1 MLSFVLVLI
10 GMVVVLAFLVNW
22 AEPEDR
28 PAQLEEARLA
38 ATRALRD
45 LVHARPG
52 RPTGYAGRAR
62 GEPSIPTPRPRP
74 ATTRRRARP
83 VKRSRPPG
91 SGRGR

>member
-52 RPTGYAGRAR
+52 RRTGYAG
-62 GEPSIPTPRPRP
+62 P

>member
-10 GMVVVLAFLVNW
+10 GMVIVLAFLVNW

-38 ATRALRD
+38 AARALRD
-45 LVHARPG
+45 LVRARPA
-52 RPTGYAGRAR
+52 RRTGYVLRAP
-62 GEPSIPTPRPRP
+62 GERSISTPRPRP
-74 ATTRRRARP
+74 ASARRRRP